1 MEREQEQRSSYQSF
15 WSGVG
20 TNFPSLKGA
29 ASTAYYAECEQIL
42 LDELFGELDG
52 ALLFKTDLWD
62 EAKNTEILRWA
73 AERGARIAGVDIAL
87 ATAEEAREVLAA
99 RRPLFAAG
107 DVRAI
112 PFADA
117 SVDLCLAFTV
127 FSSILDDRLARDI
140 AAEMRRVTKP
150 GGSMLIYD
158 FRYRSRNRN
167 TRPISSSSIRRLFN
181 ATPTDVASLTLIPP
195 LARALGPFARWAY
208 RPLAAV
214 PVLRAHQLVLVTK
227 S

>member
-1 MEREQEQRSSYQSF
+1 VEREQEQRSSYQSF

-117 SVDLCLAFTV
+117 SVDLIYSMGTIEHFPEYRQRSPRC
-127 FSSILDDRLARDI
+127 I
-140 AAEMRRVTKP
+140 A
-150 GGSMLIYD
+150 
-158 FRYRSRNRN
+158 
-167 TRPISSSSIRRLFN
+167 SSSRAAARSSAFPTSAIR
-181 ATPTDVASLTLIPP
+181 SC
-195 LARALGPFARWAY
+195 AR
-208 RPLAAV
+208 
-214 PVLRAHQLVLVTK
+214 
-227 S
+227 